1 MIHDD
6 MMYDNM
12 IYDDM
17 IYDEMIHDD
26 MRYDDDIIH
35 DTIVEIE
42 VDTGMARCTFRLNDH
57 QVCLSLS
64 DVVRHWLRDFILG
77 IIDQSL

>member
-1 MIHDD
+1 MIYGD

-12 IYDDM
+12 IYDEM
-17 IYDEMIHDD
+17 IYNEMIHDD
-26 MRYDDDIIH
+26 TRYDDDVIH
-35 DTIVEIE
+35 DMIVEIE
-42 VDTGMARCTFRLNDH
+42 VDTLMASCTFRLNNH

-64 DVVRHWLRDFILG
+64 DVVRYWLRDFILG